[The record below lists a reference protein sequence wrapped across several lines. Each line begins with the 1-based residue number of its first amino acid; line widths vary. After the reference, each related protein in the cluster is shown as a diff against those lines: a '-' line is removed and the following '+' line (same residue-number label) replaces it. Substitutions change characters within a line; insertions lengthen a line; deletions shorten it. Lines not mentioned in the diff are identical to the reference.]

1 MEWKESRSKA
11 TKHKDTA
18 LRNFTQRDIEVLTDV
33 YAVLQEVYDEEAQT
47 YFRRYI
53 NAPRIAQG
61 GDSSDNPIA
70 ESLFRLSR
78 LTNFDFVITENGWDD
93 KIYALL

>member
-33 YAVLQEVYDEEAQT
+33 YAVLQGVYGEEAQT
-47 YFRRYI
+47 YF
-53 NAPRIAQG
+53 
-61 GDSSDNPIA
+61 SPIHQRA
-70 ESLFRLSR
+70 
-78 LTNFDFVITENGWDD
+78 
-93 KIYALL
+93 